1 MPHSCLTANTHACPA
16 NTHPQ
21 LLAGVI
27 RLLVAL
33 KEQQEEAEKE
43 AKFDS
48 DEEEAEEDGEEDGDE
63 DDDEEV
69 GACSIPCRSLVV
81 RYLFLRRCGAF

>member
-1 MPHSCLTANTHACPA
+1 MDRCPAHASPLIHTCPA
-16 NTHPQ
+16 NTHPSHQ

-43 AKFDS
+43 AKWDS
-48 DEEEAEEDGEEDGDE
+48 DEEEAEEDGEEDGE
-63 DDDEEV
+63 EEDDEEV
-69 GACSIPCRSLVV
+69 GACTERV
-81 RYLFLRRCGAF
+81 AFHGFVFSRANA